1 MGWEQRGSY
10 QYYIRKEK
18 RHGRTVRMSY
28 GRGQAAITAA
38 TADAQRRQA
47 QETAQAARAHLAT
60 LDRQLD
66 ALSGVIEQLMQA
78 TLLVAGYHQHHRSAW
93 RKRYEQR

>member
-18 RHGRTVRMSY
+18 RHGRTVRISY

-47 QETAQAARAHLAT
+47 QETAQATRTYLAT
-60 LDRQLD
+60 FDRQLD
-66 ALSGVIEQLMQA
+66 AVVVLIAQLMHA
-78 TLLVAGYHQHHRSAW
+78 TLLVAGYHQHHRSEW

>member
-10 QYYIRKEK
+10 QYYIR
-18 RHGRTVRMSY
+18 RQTVQGRRVRTSL
-28 GRGQAAITAA
+28 GRGAVAMAAAE
-38 TADAQRRQA
+38 ADAQRRQA
-47 QETAQAARAHLAT
+47 QETAQAAQAHLAS

>member
-18 RHGRTVRMSY
+18 RHGRTVRISY

-47 QETAQAARAHLAT
+47 QETAQGARAHLAT
-60 LDRQLD
+60 LDRHLD
-66 ALSGVIEQLMQA
+66 EVIRLIACLVQA
-78 TLLVAGYHQHHRSAW
+78 HFLVAGYHQHHRSEW
-93 RKRYEQR
+93 RKQYEHG

>member
-47 QETAQAARAHLAT
+47 QESARTAQTHLAA

-66 ALSGVIEQLMQA
+66 AVVGFIEQLMQA
-78 TLLVAGYHQHHRSAW
+78 TLLVTGYHQHHRSEW
-93 RKRYEQR
+93 RKRHE